1 MAGTDATQWNVGG
14 SYRVRQPYRFKARL
28 RSYRNDA
35 LRRIASVRI
44 ADLVNAEQLVDKALD
59 FPARF
64 LITLSYSHTPS
75 LPLESLCKLEYD
87 MSENALELIE
97 KIGLLPLVN
106 VSDPSKAAPIA
117 QALSKGGIDAIEV
130 TLRDA
135 TALESLANARKALPN
150 ALVGAGSVH
159 NVADAER
166 AIDLGADFIV
176 APGVDPET
184 IQFCQTRQTPVIPG
198 AVTATEIEQ
207 ARALGLSVVK
217 FFPADILGGVK
228 AINALR
234 GPFAD
239 VRFVPTGG
247 INLDNMTPYAEN
259 KGVYALGGSF
269 LTPSAAVAAGD
280 WDAITST
287 AERAVDKMLGFTM
300 GHVGVNCP
308 TADAARA
315 AAEEFAEIFRF
326 STREIDIS
334 FFGGSAVE
342 AMKKPSFGE
351 HGHIAIATNSMKR
364 AIHHLERRGYSFRFF
379 KNNDK
384 GEMIAAYIT
393 NEIGGFAI
401 HLCVKY

>member
-1 MAGTDATQWNVGG
+1 
-14 SYRVRQPYRFKARL
+14 
-28 RSYRNDA
+28 
-35 LRRIASVRI
+35 
-44 ADLVNAEQLVDKALD
+44 
-59 FPARF
+59 
-64 LITLSYSHTPS
+64 
-75 LPLESLCKLEYD
+75 

-259 KGVYALGGSF
+259 KGV
-269 LTPSAAVAAGD
+269 
-280 WDAITST
+280 
-287 AERAVDKMLGFTM
+287 
-300 GHVGVNCP
+300 
-308 TADAARA
+308 
-315 AAEEFAEIFRF
+315 
-326 STREIDIS
+326 
-334 FFGGSAVE
+334 
-342 AMKKPSFGE
+342 
-351 HGHIAIATNSMKR
+351 
-364 AIHHLERRGYSFRFF
+364 
-379 KNNDK
+379 
-384 GEMIAAYIT
+384 
-393 NEIGGFAI
+393 
-401 HLCVKY
+401 